1 MVGNGAPVSDGQFG
15 EATVSDPPA
24 ATSPR
29 VVCDQACQDYCGG
42 LDATL
47 TNPVDRGLC
56 RSLWGVGLD
65 TQPIEPTEAC
75 RRLFVD
81 MAGRYPMRAEAE
93 QTCSNRPWGDVVSEL
108 MSKDEFVLINQRRWA
123 DELLYNNEAV
133 SVERIFDMDA
143 LVAKLYRGLVSYD
156 EFAAV
161 VSAHPVLTRRYDT
174 AGDRAEALFNIFLH
188 RPPFE
193 NERADMSRLYSLWS
207 NGYYDHPTLNMRLPD
222 STIRYNC
229 VDASGVIAE
238 TTKGECTSVLWGY
251 NQLILTPDIR
261 AEVGDRG
268 ERSMWSGLLKP
279 GEWQQLQV
287 PGTVISKRVGFWEA
301 AVDKVIEQYLGYDL
315 AGQVPEVRQA
325 LVEHLIAHNGD
336 IRATHYAVATSLPYL
351 QSSVLAVPADQVIN
365 NVRWSYGPLK
375 QVMVEPWID
384 SIKNSTGFDLGQCD
398 HRISRPDQFLEAS
411 KSVAAVS
418 MIENSRWQLTPA
430 GGVREDYEK
439 LARNLG
445 GCPDNQVGGRF
456 TAVSILATAAQENFV
471 YRVCNPKQD
480 PAIRGVDV
488 ARLLPAGMGA
498 DRVLDSDVA
507 AQIADHQVGLFYSR
521 TANAAEITE
530 AQQAASE
537 CSSKPCSAENLARPL
552 CFALL
557 SSGEQLFY

>member
-15 EATVSDPPA
+15 EATPADPMA
-24 ATSPR
+24 ASSPR
-29 VVCDQACQDYCGG
+29 VVCDQACQDYCSG

-65 TQPIEPTEAC
+65 TQPVDVTEAC
-75 RRLFVD
+75 RRLYVD
-81 MAGRYPMRAEAE
+81 MVGRYPTRAEAE
-93 QTCSNRPWGDVVSEL
+93 QTCGNRPWGEVVSEL
-108 MSKDEFVLINQRRWA
+108 IAKPEFVFVNQRLWA
-123 DELLYNNEAV
+123 DALLYNNEAV
-133 SVERIFDMDA
+133 SVERIYDMDA
-143 LVAKLYRGLVSYD
+143 LVGKLYRGLVSYD

-174 AGDRAEALFNIFLH
+174 AGDRAEALFSLFLH

-193 NERADMSRLYSLWS
+193 NERADMARMYALWD

-222 STIRYNC
+222 SSIRYRC
-229 VDASGVIAE
+229 VTASGAVDE
-238 TTKGECTSVLWGY
+238 STKGECTSILWGF
-251 NQLILTPDIR
+251 NELILTPDIR
-261 AEVGDRG
+261 ASVGDRG

-279 GEWQQLQV
+279 AEWQQLQV
-287 PGTVISKRVGFWEA
+287 PGKVISQRIGFWEA
-301 AVDKVIEQYLGYDL
+301 AVDRVIERYLGYDL

-336 IRATHYAVATSLPYL
+336 IRATHFALATSLPYL
-351 QSSVLAVPADQVIN
+351 QSSVLPVAADQVVN

-384 SIKNSTGFDLGQCD
+384 SIKNSTGVDLAQCD

-411 KSVAAVS
+411 RSVAAVS
-418 MIENSRWQLTPA
+418 VIQNSRWQLTTD
-430 GGVREDYEK
+430 GVREDYSR

-471 YRVCNPKQD
+471 YNVCNPKQD
-480 PAIRGVDV
+480 PAVRAADIS
-488 ARLLPAGMGA
+488 RLLPPDVAA
-498 DRVLDSDVA
+498 DRVLEADVA
-507 AQIADHQVGLFYSR
+507 AQIADHQVGLFFSR
-521 TANAAEITE
+521 AANEAELAE
-530 AQQAASE
+530 ARQAASE
-537 CSSKPCSAENLARPL
+537 CSPKPCSAEDLARPL

-557 SSGEQLFY
+557 SSSEQLFY